1 MTPEQIT
8 QLISVCVSLA
18 VPIIGFITALV
29 KLIRNKQ
36 WNILK
41 SMLCDFM
48 IKAEGMEGA
57 TGEEKK
63 TAVLGW
69 CKDFCKSQGISFDED
84 QVSRAIETLID
95 LSKKV
100 NANPKAA
107 QTGSGGTQNLTQG

>member
-1 MTPEQIT
+1 MSAKDIAEIV
-8 QLISVCVSLA
+8 SVCVSLT
-18 VPIIGFITALV
+18 VPIVGFITALV
-29 KLIRNKQ
+29 KLIQNKQ

-63 TAVLGW
+63 NAVLGW
-69 CKDFCKSQGISFDED
+69 CKDFCQSQGINFDEQ

-95 LSKKV
+95 LTKKV
-100 NANPKAA
+100 NVSKPD
-107 QTGSGGTQNLTQG
+107 SGGT